1 MVVMRRHRRH
11 RGRAHHT
18 AMEHVVLQQLVGVD
32 NRPTDLHAALRV
44 LKLPLVVAR
53 TEVARRS
60 YSATLQT

>member
-11 RGRAHHT
+11 RGRELHT

-32 NRPTDLHAALRV
+32 SRPTDPLAALRV
-44 LKLPLVVAR
+44 LKLPLAVAR